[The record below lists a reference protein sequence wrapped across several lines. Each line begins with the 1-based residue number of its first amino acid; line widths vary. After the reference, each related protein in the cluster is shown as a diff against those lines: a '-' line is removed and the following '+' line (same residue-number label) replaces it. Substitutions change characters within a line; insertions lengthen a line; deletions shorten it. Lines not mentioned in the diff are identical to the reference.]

1 MRNLVAIRE
10 HDALPQV
17 STRLSSKQSVASRH
31 PSQRACYL
39 FMRMTMDEPL
49 TVRIGRGNSSI
60 VQFRPEYCSMKV
72 SLRSTYGILAAVDLA
87 MQTNTVPTQAKSIAR
102 RQGIPARFLEQVLHA
117 MKKAGLV
124 TSLRGAQGGY
134 VLSKKPSEVS
144 VAEIL
149 EALDGPVLSVVGQNG
164 QGSPRR
170 AAKSEILLAAV
181 WDRVCNAE
189 RKVLEAVTVEE
200 LAGQQRLLEQQ
211 RSPMYHI

>member
-1 MRNLVAIRE
+1 M
-10 HDALPQV
+10 
-17 STRLSSKQSVASRH
+17 
-31 PSQRACYL
+31 
-39 FMRMTMDEPL
+39 
-49 TVRIGRGNSSI
+49 
-60 VQFRPEYCSMKV
+60 
-72 SLRSTYGILAAVDLA
+72 AAVDLA
-87 MQTNTVPTQAKSIAR
+87 MQTNTAPIQAKSIAR

-144 VAEIL
+144 LAEIL
-149 EALDGPVLSVVGQNG
+149 EALDGPVLSVVGQKG

-200 LAGQQRLLEQQ
+200 LAGQQRRLEQQ
-211 RSPMYHI
+211 RSLMYHI